1 MKTVATLSF
10 ILMLSASSLVGAQS
24 ANAQGDH
31 AGHHAAVTASVTTYS
46 TSGIVKKVDVAKGT
60 ITFAHEPI
68 PALNWPAMTMNF
80 AVQDKTLL
88 GKTIV
93 GKRAT
98 IEFKQQGEDNIVV
111 AVK

>member
-1 MKTVATLSF
+1 MKTVASLSF
-10 ILMLSASSLVGAQS
+10 VLMLSVSSLATAQE
-24 ANAQGDH
+24 NH
-31 AGHHAAVTASVTTYS
+31 AGHHAHATAGATTYS
-46 TSGIVKKVDVAKGT
+46 TSGVVKKIDAAKGT

-88 GKTIV
+88 SKTAA

-98 IEFKQQGEDNIVV
+98 IEFRQQGEDNIVV